1 MLKNVQNCAKKLKC
15 LEFFDLYLSRHPPN
29 SVKPY
34 RYRFWL
40 SKGCHCHCK
49 ISSIIRMYHVNAL
62 SLSMAYHNYMY
73 INYRI
78 YKKITGDHLDGIGLK
93 LAIYAKKKSTFVH
106 EYL

>member
-1 MLKNVQNCAKKLKC
+1 
-15 LEFFDLYLSRHPPN
+15 
-29 SVKPY
+29 
-34 RYRFWL
+34 
-40 SKGCHCHCK
+40 
-49 ISSIIRMYHVNAL
+49 MYHVNAL